1 MSKLFDSE
9 IVQKELEEMMAT
21 YMDVMVKVP
30 YFAVMDREQRKEVID
45 GLERLV
51 DKQETL
57 YSRAYLMNDEDSQ
70 LVKDNFKNAAKELGV
85 PEEMVGLPIFKKA
98 REVLHNMRDNL
109 DNLL

>member
-9 IVQKELEEMMAT
+9 IVQKEMDEMTTT
-21 YMDVMVKVP
+21 YMDLMMKVP
-30 YFAVMDREQRKEVID
+30 YFTVMSKEQREEVID
-45 GLERLV
+45 GLELLV
-51 DKQETL
+51 DRQETL
-57 YSRAYLMNDEDSQ
+57 YSRAYLMDDEDSQ

-98 REVLHNMRDNL
+98 REVLHGMRDNL